1 MEVYRACQIKLDR
14 EVAVK
19 VLSHEFLASFEGDEE
34 EIQVALERFHRE
46 VMAMARCA
54 TRTYFRFTTMT
65 GRFSKEMAKR
75 FKFFKGALPGRF
87 KGKSVP
93 IRRAGSSPIKI

>member
-34 EIQVALERFHRE
+34 EVQVALERFHRE
-46 VMAMARCA
+46 VMAMAQVRHLNVLQVYDHD
-54 TRTYFRFTTMT
+54 RTVFQRN
-65 GRFSKEMAKR
+65 GEE
-75 FKFFKGALPGRF
+75 
-87 KGKSVP
+87 
-93 IRRAGSSPIKI
+93 I